1 MEGGPVEFRLLGA
14 VEAWTVDGRLDLG
27 PRKQRFVFAVLAL
40 RVNQIVPVDR
50 LVDLTWQHAPPQTA
64 HHAIHVRVS
73 QLRAALAQ
81 DGANRGDAEIVTH
94 GSAYVLRAD
103 PLRIDAHRFRAL
115 LGDARAET
123 DDAGKVA
130 LFRRALDTWRGPP
143 LADVATPEV
152 ADQLCRG
159 LEEARLAALEEC
171 LDAELRLGRH
181 GAVIDELTESTAQ
194 HPYRQRLLAQLMLA
208 LYRAGRAPDALSV
221 YRGAR
226 SRLVDELGL
235 DPEPQLTRLEKAII
249 CADPALELPR
259 QRRDGA
265 LLHAVPAP
273 APSDPTPSDPTPSDP
288 TPSDPTPSDPTP
300 PDPTPPDPTSAP
312 ALERAGPESSQ
323 ASPVPRTAE
332 YNGRRFAQHDLL
344 RLHTAEHLSREDGQ
358 HDRAGVRS
366 TLDSYLRG
374 VDRAAQNLDRRLD
387 GGGRSGTR
395 PARADPPPA
404 PLAWL
409 NAERANLVA
418 AIRHA
423 AEHGPLPATWLL
435 ARALVSGWREGVVA
449 MATVTVD
456 AERLTKRFGARTAV
470 DELSFTARQGEVVGL
485 LGPNG
490 AGKTTAI
497 RLLTTVLAPT
507 SGEFVV
513 AGIPSSRPAEIRRR
527 VGALP
532 ESAGYP
538 GHQTGRDYLRYYA
551 RLFGLPRGDAARMAD
566 RLLTDVGLTE
576 RASARIS
583 TYSRGMRQR
592 LGIARAL
599 LNRPAVVLLDEPT
612 LGLDPAGQRHV
623 LGIVRDIAF
632 RTGATVVLSTHAL
645 PEVEEVCTTVLILD
659 RGKVVVSGSVGE
671 VTRAVTARR
680 TGRLRV
686 PVESVGRASEA
697 LVGVPGVTVGAADD
711 QPDMLRITLTGE
723 PAGRPGRADTV
734 LNVALQAVLSAGIPV
749 LSFDVEGARLTD
761 AFLAMTGEGA
771 R

>member
-1 MEGGPVEFRLLGA
+1 VEFRLLGA
-14 VEAWTVDGRLDLG
+14 VEAWAKDRRLDLG
-27 PRKQRFVFAVLAL
+27 PPKQRFVFAVLAL
-40 RVNQIVPVDR
+40 RVNQLVPVDR
-50 LVDLTWQHAPPQTA
+50 LVDLTWQQAPPQTA
-64 HHAIHVRVS
+64 HHAIQVRVS

-81 DGANRGDAEIVTH
+81 GGADRGDAQIVTH
-94 GSAYVLRAD
+94 GSAYVLQAD
-103 PLRIDAHRFRAL
+103 ALCIDAHRFRAL
-115 LGDARAET
+115 LAEARAET
-123 DDAGKVA
+123 DDASKVA
-130 LFRRALDTWRGPP
+130 VFRRALDTWRGPP
-143 LADVATPEV
+143 LADVTTPEV

-181 GAVIDELTESTAQ
+181 GAVVDELTEFTAQ

-208 LYRAGRAPDALSV
+208 LYRTGRAPDALSL
-221 YRGAR
+221 YRRAR

-235 DPEPQLTRLEKAII
+235 DPEPQLRQLESAII

-259 QRRDGA
+259 PRRESA
-265 LLHAVPAP
+265 LLRVIPAP
-273 APSDPTPSDPTPSDP
+273 VPPASGDLTADPAPDPAPPDL
-288 TPSDPTPSDPTP
+288 P
-300 PDPTPPDPTSAP
+300 PDPTPDPAEQ
-312 ALERAGPESSQ
+312 ARPESSQ
-323 ASPVPRTAE
+323 PSAALQARE
-332 YNGRRFAQHDLL
+332 HNGRRFARHDLL
-344 RLHTAEHLSREDGQ
+344 RLHPAEHVSREDTQ
-358 HDRAGVRS
+358 HERDASVRRL
-366 TLDSYLRG
+366 LDAYLRSI
-374 VDRAAQNLDRRLD
+374 DRAAQTLEPCLPDRPRP
-387 GGGRSGTR
+387 GAAAGHGT
-395 PARADPPPA
+395 PPA

-409 NAERANLVA
+409 QVERPNLIA

-423 AEHGPLPATWLL
+423 AEHGPLPAAWLL
-435 ARALVSGWREGVVA
+435 AQALVSGWREGVREGVKA
-449 MATVTVD
+449 MARVTV
-456 AERLTKRFGARTAV
+456 ETVRLTKRFGTRVAV
-470 DELSFTARQGEVVGL
+470 DELSFTARQGEIVGL

-497 RLLTTVLAPT
+497 RLLSTVLTPT
-507 SGEFVV
+507 SGEFCV

-538 GHQTGRDYLRYYA
+538 GHQTGREYLRYHA
-551 RLFGLPRGDAARMAD
+551 RLFGLARADAARVAD
-566 RLLTDVGLTE
+566 RLLIEVGLRE
-576 RASARIS
+576 RARARIS

-599 LNRPAVVLLDEPT
+599 LNEPAVVLLDEPT
-612 LGLDPAGQRHV
+612 LGLDPAGQQQV
-623 LGIVRDIAF
+623 LGIVRDIAQ

-671 VTRAVTARR
+671 VTRAVAARP

-697 LVGVPGVTVGAADD
+697 LARIAGVTVEVADD
-711 QPDMLRITLTGE
+711 QPDMLRITLTGAPPGQPG
-723 PAGRPGRADTV
+723 PADAAM
-734 LNVALQAVLSAGIPV
+734 NVALQAVLSAGIPV

>member
-1 MEGGPVEFRLLGA
+1 VEFRLLGA
-14 VEAWTVDGRLDLG
+14 VEAWTDDGRLDLG

-40 RVNQIVPVDR
+40 RVNQLVSVDR

-64 HHAIHVRVS
+64 QHAIHVRVS
-73 QLRAALAQ
+73 RLRAALAQ
-81 DGANRGDAEIVTH
+81 EGADRGAAEIVTH

-103 PLRIDAHRFRAL
+103 PLCVDAHRFRAL
-115 LGDARAET
+115 LADARAET

-159 LEEARLAALEEC
+159 LEEARLAAREEC

-181 GAVIDELTESTAQ
+181 GVVVDELTEFTAQ
-194 HPYRQRLLAQLMLA
+194 HPFRQRLLGQLMLA
-208 LYRAGRAPDALSV
+208 LYRAGRAPDALNV
-221 YRGAR
+221 YRSAR

-235 DPEPQLTRLEKAII
+235 DPEPQLQQLENAII
-249 CADPALELPR
+249 RADPALELPR
-259 QRRDGA
+259 PRRDGA

-273 APSDPTPSDPTPSDP
+273 PELT
-288 TPSDPTPSDPTP
+288 
-300 PDPTPPDPTSAP
+300 PDPPP
-312 ALERAGPESSQ
+312 EQAGPESSQ
-323 ASPVPRTAE
+323 PSPAHRARE
-332 YNGRRFAQHDLL
+332 HNGRRFARHDLL
-344 RLHTAEHLSREDGQ
+344 RLHPVEHVSREDTHHE
-358 HDRAGVRS
+358 HDATVRGV
-366 TLDSYLRG
+366 LDSYLLS
-374 VDRAAQNLDRRLD
+374 VDRAAQTLDPRLL
-387 GGGRSGTR
+387 GRPRSGAATNH
-395 PARADPPPA
+395 AALPPA

-409 NAERANLVA
+409 RAERPNLVA

-423 AEHGPLPATWLL
+423 AENGPLPATWLL
-435 ARALVSGWREGVVA
+435 ARALVSGWREGVMA
-449 MATVTVD
+449 MATVIVE
-456 AERLTKRFGARTAV
+456 AARLTKRFGTRTAV

-497 RLLTTVLAPT
+497 RLLTTVLTPT
-507 SGEFVV
+507 SGEFSV
-513 AGIPSSRPAEIRRR
+513 AGIPSTRPAEIRRQ

-538 GHQTGRDYLRYYA
+538 GHQTGREYLRYHA
-551 RLFGLPRGDAARMAD
+551 RLFGLTRADAARVAD
-566 RLLTDVGLTE
+566 RLLTEVGLRE
-576 RASARIS
+576 RARARIS

-599 LNRPAVVLLDEPT
+599 LNQPAVVLLDEPT
-612 LGLDPAGQRHV
+612 LGLDPAGQHQV
-623 LGIVRDIAF
+623 LGLVRDIAQ

-645 PEVEEVCTTVLILD
+645 PEVEEVCTSVLILD

-671 VTRAVTARR
+671 VTRAVATRR

-686 PVESVGRASEA
+686 PVESVSRATEA
-697 LVGVPGVTVGAADD
+697 LARIAGVTFEVAAD
-711 QPDMLRITLTGE
+711 QPDTLRVTLTGE
-723 PAGRPGRADTV
+723 PPGRAGHLDAAM
-734 LNVALQAVLSAGIPV
+734 NVALQAVLSAGIPV

-761 AFLAMTGEGA
+761 AFLAMTGGGA